1 MARSI
6 GKNNSLILQ
15 KMYTIKNNLLIASF
29 LLAFTTVAQQKI
41 EFRDGNTLQIEGIF
55 VCSKME
61 YTDDS
66 IPAPRREKQFYLLEA
81 GNNLKLSVV
90 TNWMNPKLVN
100 QLDEVRIYQFTKDQL
115 EDVNQVNAFTDEN
128 EDTMHFY
135 LTFDS
140 KEEQPFRYQVYSIYN
155 SQPEVKTWTTLSFES
170 TTKAPLDVL
179 YNQFLIVPKTEDND
193 E

>member
-1 MARSI
+1 M
-6 GKNNSLILQ
+6 NL
-15 KMYTIKNNLLIASF
+15 IKNSLLIASMV
-29 LLAFTTVAQQKI
+29 LAFTTVAQQKI
-41 EFRDGNTLQIEGIF
+41 EFRDGNTMQIEGKL

-66 IPAPRREKQFYLLEA
+66 IPTPRREKQFYLLEE
-81 GNNLKLSVV
+81 GNNLKLSIV

-100 QLDEVRIYQFTKDQL
+100 QLDEVRMYHFTKDQL
-115 EDVNQVNAFTDEN
+115 EDVNQVDAYTNEN
-128 EDTMHFY
+128 EDTTHYY

-140 KEEQPFRYQVYSIYN
+140 KEEQPFRYQVYTIYN

-170 TTKAPLDVL
+170 STKAPLDVL